1 MSREID
7 YKIVEAQFQNSS
19 FEKNIKES
27 THSLDNFKKAL
38 NFGNAANGLNALTD
52 TSSISAMGQLGTKI
66 DSIGNKFTTL
76 GIVGFTALQRI
87 TNAAID
93 TGVALAK
100 SLSVDQVSA
109 GWSKFG
115 SKTSSVATLVAQG
128 NALEDVNEQLDRL
141 NWFTDETSYN
151 FVDMVSNIAKFTAS
165 GKDLKESVTAMEGI
179 ANWAAL
185 SGQNAATASRAMYQ
199 LSQAMGAGIMRK
211 EDYKSIQN
219 ASMDT
224 DEFRQKALDAAVAL
238 GTLKKNSDGTYKSLM
253 ASGNAARN
261 FTKSQFAEN
270 LTEGLWFTSDV
281 MMKVFQ
287 DYSSAVEQIY
297 EYADE
302 KGITASQAIDELGDK
317 VDAFGLKAFKAAQ
330 EARTWGDAVDSVKD
344 AVSTGWMNTF
354 ELIFGNQ
361 EEATKLWTDLANAM
375 YDVFA
380 SGGEARNE
388 LLADWK
394 NLGGRDELLSGFWN
408 IWDATGK
415 ILGSIKDAFR
425 DIFPE
430 ETALN
435 LVKIT
440 RSFSEFTEKL
450 IVSDETANKIRRT
463 FSGLFAILDIG
474 KSILSGLYTGFK
486 NVLSALLPAGSGILD
501 ITAGFGDFLTAL
513 AESIRKSEIFSTVIG
528 TITTIIAKFVSTI
541 RNLVSGVDI
550 TLPKIDEFSDKLEWL
565 KQIFNSIARVADNVF
580 STISSR
586 IEKMTSRGS
595 SLITPE
601 NLLGFAN
608 IGLLFSIGSEIKS
621 FFSSGSSIF
630 KNIDGMFKSV
640 KSVFKG
646 INELLKGLN
655 STLEVW
661 QKSKQADTLKTI
673 AVSIAILSA
682 SLIGLSMVDPVGL
695 ASGLLGITVLFKE
708 LIAALATLDKVFNAK
723 SLMKLSQ
730 LSIIMVTASA
740 AIVILSTAVK
750 KLGDLKW
757 SELLK
762 GLSGTGALLFML
774 TESMDTFI
782 GTKKDRFIKGAAGL
796 MALAVAVRILAS
808 SVSALGSLDIP
819 MLVKG
824 LASVGAILLEL
835 VGFTK
840 FAESFSVF
848 SGVGLIALATSLT
861 IMSSAVKSLGV
872 LDIKTLGKGLG
883 GIAVALLEISLA
895 VNHMPWNL
903 ISIGLGLIAV
913 SAGLNVMAKA
923 LISIG
928 SMGIEEI
935 GKGLL
940 GLGGSLAILVVSVNA
955 MKGALLG
962 VAAMVLVANAMNT
975 LSKALERLGSM
986 SLPEIGLAL
995 LALVGSIAAFAGA
1008 AALLTP
1014 ILPAMAALAAVMTL
1028 IGVASLGVGVG
1039 ISALAS
1045 GLTMLVAMGS
1055 TGIKMLVSAA
1065 ESLIQLIPT
1074 ILEQF
1079 GRGLVALSEIIGDN
1093 IPTFVQSGMKLVTGL
1108 LDGFTECL
1116 PKMIEAGIKLL
1127 MGLLGGI
1134 RDNIGEM
1141 VEMGIDIVIN
1151 LLNGIMSKLQ
1161 DVANAAFDIIIT
1173 FINTIGTTIKD
1184 RTPELVEAFVQL
1196 GKDVVSGLI
1205 SGIKSLATGV
1215 FDSIKNVGENA
1226 LETLRQVF
1234 DSHSDSKETIS
1245 IGHDFDNG
1253 LATGITDNQD
1263 RVGRAV
1269 QDTAS
1274 LAVRKARE
1282 TMTEGQEEIYNE
1294 LVDIWTSRTR
1304 KATAEQNA
1312 FLNSQKEYQ
1321 EKQAE
1326 ELAKSQKKEN
1336 DRLRDI
1342 WYQRSKDA
1350 EALQAATLAKM
1361 GKTGEEEGTKVGEK
1375 TAKAITTGAT
1385 STNAGKTIGSQI
1397 RTDIQSELDKLGT
1410 QLTSYGL
1417 EQKAWT
1423 TLFGSTA
1430 TDADKTAVDEALK
1443 IKELNNLTQQLHQA
1457 EKDYAKTVEVYGSE
1471 SKNALDAYNKVLNA
1485 QITLAEKAQE
1495 VKSNQEQVTTSEKD
1509 RMVAY
1514 ANWMVEYK
1522 DMLLE
1527 QGFALEQI
1535 NRVAAKDTGYD
1546 PYHLLTTTASEATKA
1561 ADAALEAARQS
1572 YVNSA
1577 DDVLGSLTPTFL
1589 KYGQTMSTTFAQG
1602 IAEKTDAVST
1612 STGQTINGGLAMA
1625 QSKEEKWVACGEIIS
1640 ERISEGILANG
1651 GNVQAALNT
1660 VLGDIINMVSGGAID
1675 GYTDNLSIGIQT
1687 LNRDITDG
1695 IETAP
1700 VITPVIDD
1708 SQVKSGVNA
1717 MNSLIGSTPMGF
1729 TAVLAGQVAG
1739 GFKDVVN
1746 GITGSS
1752 TVNNTYNYTQNNTS
1766 PKALSRAEIYR
1777 DGKNLF
1783 SNVKNSYQ

>member
-7 YKIVEAQFQNSS
+7 YKIVEAQFQNGS

-52 TSSISAMGQLGTKI
+52 TSSISAIGQLGTKI
-66 DSIGNKFTTL
+66 DAIGNKFTTL
-76 GIVGFTALQRI
+76 GVVGFTALQRI

-287 DYSSAVEQIY
+287 DYSSAVDQIY

-361 EEATKLWTDLANAM
+361 EEATRLWTDLANAM

-415 ILGSIKDAFR
+415 ILGNIKDAFR
-425 DIFPE
+425 DIFPK

-450 IVSDETANKIRRT
+450 IVSDETADKIRRT

-486 NVLSALLPAGSGILD
+486 NVLSALIPAGSGILD

-513 AESIRKSEIFSTVIG
+513 AESVRKSEIFSTVIG
-528 TITTIIAKFVSTI
+528 TITTIIAKFISTI
-541 RNLVSGVDI
+541 RNLVSGVNI

-565 KQIFNSIARVADNVF
+565 KQIFISIARVADNVF

-586 IEKMTSRGS
+586 IEKMTSRSS

-630 KNIDGMFKSV
+630 KN
-640 KSVFKG
+640 SVFKG
-646 INELLKGLN
+646 IDELLKGLN
-655 STLEVW
+655 STLKVW

-673 AVSIAILSA
+673 AASIAILSA
-682 SLIGLSMVDPVGL
+682 SLIGLSMVDPIGL
-695 ASGLLGITVLFKE
+695 ASGLLSITVLFRE

-723 SLMKLSQ
+723 SLMKLSR

-762 GLSGTGALLFML
+762 GLAGTGALLFML

-824 LASVGAILLEL
+824 LASVGVILLEL

-840 FAESFSVF
+840 FADHFSVF

-913 SAGLNVMAKA
+913 SAGLNIMAKA

-928 SMGIEEI
+928 SMGIKEI

-1039 ISALAS
+1039 ISALSS

-1093 IPTFVQSGMKLVTGL
+1093 VPTFVQSGIKLVTGL
-1108 LDGFTECL
+1108 LDGLTECL
-1116 PKMIEAGIKLL
+1116 PKMIESGIKLL
-1127 MGLLGGI
+1127 TGLLGGI

-1274 LAVRKARE
+1274 LAVQKARE
-1282 TMTEGQEEIYNE
+1282 TMTEGQKEIYNE
-1294 LVDIWTSRTR
+1294 LVDVWTSRTR
-1304 KATAEQNA
+1304 KATAEQKA
-1312 FLNSQKEYQ
+1312 FLDSQKEYQ

-1361 GKTGEEEGTKVGEK
+1361 GKTGKEEGTKVGEK
-1375 TAKAITTGAT
+1375 TANAIATGAM
-1385 STNAGKTIGSQI
+1385 STNAGTKIGSQI
-1397 RTDIQSELDKLGT
+1397 RTDIQS
-1410 QLTSYGL
+1410 
-1417 EQKAWT
+1417 
-1423 TLFGSTA
+1423 
-1430 TDADKTAVDEALK
+1430 
-1443 IKELNNLTQQLHQA
+1443 
-1457 EKDYAKTVEVYGSE
+1457 
-1471 SKNALDAYNKVLNA
+1471 
-1485 QITLAEKAQE
+1485 
-1495 VKSNQEQVTTSEKD
+1495 
-1509 RMVAY
+1509 
-1514 ANWMVEYK
+1514 
-1522 DMLLE
+1522 
-1527 QGFALEQI
+1527 
-1535 NRVAAKDTGYD
+1535 
-1546 PYHLLTTTASEATKA
+1546 
-1561 ADAALEAARQS
+1561 
-1572 YVNSA
+1572 
-1577 DDVLGSLTPTFL
+1577 
-1589 KYGQTMSTTFAQG
+1589 
-1602 IAEKTDAVST
+1602 
-1612 STGQTINGGLAMA
+1612 
-1625 QSKEEKWVACGEIIS
+1625 
-1640 ERISEGILANG
+1640 
-1651 GNVQAALNT
+1651 
-1660 VLGDIINMVSGGAID
+1660 
-1675 GYTDNLSIGIQT
+1675 
-1687 LNRDITDG
+1687 
-1695 IETAP
+1695 
-1700 VITPVIDD
+1700 
-1708 SQVKSGVNA
+1708 
-1717 MNSLIGSTPMGF
+1717 
-1729 TAVLAGQVAG
+1729 
-1739 GFKDVVN
+1739 
-1746 GITGSS
+1746 
-1752 TVNNTYNYTQNNTS
+1752 
-1766 PKALSRAEIYR
+1766 
-1777 DGKNLF
+1777 
-1783 SNVKNSYQ
+1783 

>member
-52 TSSISAMGQLGTKI
+52 TSSISAIGQLGTKI
-66 DSIGNKFTTL
+66 DAIGNKFTTL
-76 GIVGFTALQRI
+76 GAVGFTALQRI

-93 TGVALAK
+93 TGIALAK

-425 DIFPE
+425 DIFPK

-450 IVSDETANKIRRT
+450 IVSDETADKIRRT

-486 NVLSALLPAGSGILD
+486 NVLSALIPAGSGILD

-513 AESIRKSEIFSTVIG
+513 AESVRKSEIFSTVIG

-541 RNLVSGVDI
+541 RNLVSGVSI

-565 KQIFNSIARVADNVF
+565 KQIFISIARVADNVF

-586 IEKMTSRGS
+586 IEKMTSRSS

-630 KNIDGMFKSV
+630 KNIDGMFKGV
-640 KSVFKG
+640 KSIFKG
-646 INELLKGLN
+646 IDELLKGLN

-673 AVSIAILSA
+673 AASIAILSA
-682 SLIGLSMVDPVGL
+682 SLIGLSMVDPIGL
-695 ASGLLGITVLFKE
+695 ASGLLSITVLFKE

-762 GLSGTGALLFML
+762 GLAGTGALLFML

-824 LASVGAILLEL
+824 LASVGVILLEL

-840 FAESFSVF
+840 FADNFSVF

-883 GIAVALLEISLA
+883 GIAIALLEISLA

-913 SAGLNVMAKA
+913 SAGLNIMAKA

-928 SMGIEEI
+928 SMGIKEI

-1093 IPTFVQSGMKLVTGL
+1093 VPTFVQSGIKLVTGL
-1108 LDGFTECL
+1108 LDGLTECL

-1127 MGLLGGI
+1127 TGLLGGI

-1274 LAVRKARE
+1274 LAVQKARE
-1282 TMTEGQEEIYNE
+1282 TMTEGQKEIYNE
-1294 LVDIWTSRTR
+1294 LVDVWASRTR
-1304 KATAEQNA
+1304 KAMAEQNA

-1361 GKTGEEEGTKVGEK
+1361 GKTGKEEGTKVGEK
-1375 TAKAITTGAT
+1375 TANAIATGAM
-1385 STNAGKTIGSQI
+1385 STNAGTKIGSQI

-1410 QLTSYGL
+1410 QFTSYGL
-1417 EQKAWT
+1417 EQKVWT
-1423 TLFGSTA
+1423 TLFGDTA
-1430 TDADKTAVDEALK
+1430 TDAEKTAVDEARK
-1443 IKELNNLTQQLHQA
+1443 VKELNNLTQQLDEA
-1457 EKDYAKTVEVYGSE
+1457 EKEYAETVKAYGSE
-1471 SKNALDAYNKVLNA
+1471 SKNALDARNKLLNA
-1485 QITLAEKAQE
+1485 QLTLAEKAQE
-1495 VKSNQEQVTTSEKD
+1495 VQSSQQTVVENNRSAIRE
-1509 RMVAY
+1509 Y
-1514 ANWMVEYK
+1514 AKWMAEYK
-1522 DMLLE
+1522 DGLL
-1527 QGFALEQI
+1527 QMGFSLEEIQ
-1535 NRVAAKDTGYD
+1535 RAAQRDTGYD
-1546 PYHLLTTTASEATKA
+1546 PSIVMTGISNATSVA
-1561 ADAALEAARQS
+1561 TDAMEKVKQS
-1572 YVNSA
+1572 FANSA
-1577 DDVLGSLTPTFL
+1577 NDVAGSLTPIYL
-1589 KYGQTMSTTFAQG
+1589 EYGKKS
-1602 IAEKTDAVST
+1602 AEAL
-1612 STGQTINGGLAMA
+1612 G
-1625 QSKEEKWVACGEIIS
+1625 
-1640 ERISEGILANG
+1640 EGIQNGSQTVENSTVDVLENTAEAASVQTSKFVPIGEVICEKIGEGIDNGSWIVTDKIDAMLSKVSFSASSGTTAYANNLSSG
-1651 GNVQAALNT
+1651 LQV
-1660 VLGDIINMVSGGAID
+1660 INSDVM
-1675 GYTDNLSIGIQT
+1675 DNLDTSPT
-1687 LNRDITDG
+1687 
-1695 IETAP
+1695 
-1700 VITPVIDD
+1700 ITPVIDD
-1708 SQVKSGVNA
+1708 SKVRSGLSTIG
-1717 MNSLIGSTPMGF
+1717 SLITGLTPGGRALNLVSKIADGAVD
-1729 TAVLAGQVAG
+1729 TA
-1739 GFKDVVN
+1739 N
-1746 GITGSS
+1746 GIT
-1752 TVNNTYNYTQNNTS
+1752 TENVTNNYNFNQTNNS
-1766 PKALSRAEIYR
+1766 PKSLTRAEIYR
-1777 DGKNLF
+1777 DSKNLM
-1783 SNVKNSYQ
+1783 SQLETKTS

>member
-52 TSSISAMGQLGTKI
+52 TSSISAIGQLGTKI
-66 DSIGNKFTTL
+66 DAIGNKFTTL
-76 GIVGFTALQRI
+76 GAVGFTALQRI

-93 TGVALAK
+93 TGIALAK

-361 EEATKLWTDLANAM
+361 EEATRLWTDLANAM

-425 DIFPE
+425 DIFPK

-450 IVSDETANKIRRT
+450 IVSDETADKIRRT

-486 NVLSALLPAGSGILD
+486 NVLSALIPAGSGILD

-513 AESIRKSEIFSTVIG
+513 AESVRKSEIFSTVIG

-565 KQIFNSIARVADNVF
+565 KQIFVSIARIADNVF

-586 IEKMTSRGS
+586 IEKMTSRSS

-608 IGLLFSIGSEIKS
+608 IGLLFSIGSEIKN

-630 KNIDGMFKSV
+630 KNIDGMFKGV

-646 INELLKGLN
+646 IDELLKGLN
-655 STLEVW
+655 STLEAW

-682 SLIGLSMVDPVGL
+682 SLIGLSMVDPIGL

-708 LIAALATLDKVFNAK
+708 LIAALETLDKVFNAK
-723 SLMKLSQ
+723 SLMKLSR

-762 GLSGTGALLFML
+762 GLAGTGALLFML

-796 MALAVAVRILAS
+796 IALAVAVRILAS

-824 LASVGAILLEL
+824 LASVGVILLEL

-840 FAESFSVF
+840 FADHFSVF

-913 SAGLNVMAKA
+913 SAGLNIMAKA

-928 SMGIEEI
+928 SMGIKEI

-1055 TGIKMLVSAA
+1055 TGIKMLVSAV

-1093 IPTFVQSGMKLVTGL
+1093 VPTFVQSGIKLVTGL
-1108 LDGFTECL
+1108 LDGLTECL

-1173 FINTIGTTIKD
+1173 FINTIGTTIKN

-1196 GKDVVSGLI
+1196 GKDVISGLI

-1274 LAVRKARE
+1274 LAVQKARE
-1282 TMTEGQEEIYNE
+1282 TMTEGQKEIYNE
-1294 LVDIWTSRTR
+1294 LVDVWTSRTR
-1304 KATAEQNA
+1304 KATAEQKA

-1375 TAKAITTGAT
+1375 TANAIATGAT
-1385 STNAGKTIGSQI
+1385 SVNAGKKIGSQI
-1397 RTDIQSELDKLGT
+1397 RTDIQSELDKLST
-1410 QLTSYGL
+1410 QFTSYSL
-1417 EQKAWT
+1417 EQKVWT
-1423 TLFGSTA
+1423 TLFGDKASE
-1430 TDADKTAVDEALK
+1430 ADKAAVDEARK
-1443 IKELNNLTQQLHQA
+1443 VKELNNLTQQLDEA
-1457 EKDYAKTVEVYGSE
+1457 EKEYAETIKAYGSE
-1471 SKNALDAYNKVLNA
+1471 SKNALDARNKLLNA
-1485 QITLAEKAQE
+1485 QIALAEKAQE
-1495 VKSNQEQVTTSEKD
+1495 LQTSQQTVIENN
-1509 RMVAY
+1509 RSAIREY
-1514 ANWMVEYK
+1514 AKWMAEYK
-1522 DMLLE
+1522 DGLLE
-1527 QGFALEQI
+1527 MGFSLEEIQ
-1535 NRVAAKDTGYD
+1535 RAAQRDTGYD
-1546 PYHLLTTTASEATKA
+1546 PSIVMTGISNATSIA
-1561 ADAALEAARQS
+1561 ADAMEKVKQS
-1572 YVNSA
+1572 FANSA
-1577 DDVLGSLTPTFL
+1577 NDVAGSLTPIYL
-1589 KYGQTMSTTFAQG
+1589 EYGKKS
-1602 IAEKTDAVST
+1602 AEAL
-1612 STGQTINGGLAMA
+1612 G
-1625 QSKEEKWVACGEIIS
+1625 
-1640 ERISEGILANG
+1640 EGIQNGSQKVEKSTVDVLENTAEAASVQTAKFVPVGEVICEKIGEGIDNGSWIVTDKIDSLLSKVSFSASSGTTAYANNLASG
-1651 GNVQAALNT
+1651 LQV
-1660 VLGDIINMVSGGAID
+1660 INSDVM
-1675 GYTDNLSIGIQT
+1675 DNLDTSPT
-1687 LNRDITDG
+1687 
-1695 IETAP
+1695 
-1700 VITPVIDD
+1700 ITPVIDD
-1708 SQVKSGVNA
+1708 SKVKSGVSTIG
-1717 MNSLIGSTPMGF
+1717 SLISGLVPGSRTLGLISVIADGAID
-1729 TAVLAGQVAG
+1729 TAKGLAAG
-1739 GFKDVVN
+1739 NV
-1746 GITGSS
+1746 T
-1752 TVNNTYNYTQNNTS
+1752 NNYSFNQTNNS
-1766 PKALSRAEIYR
+1766 PKSLSRAEIYR
-1777 DGKNLF
+1777 DSKNLF
-1783 SNVKNSYQ
+1783 SQMESKTT

>member
-52 TSSISAMGQLGTKI
+52 TSSISAIGQLGTKI
-66 DSIGNKFTTL
+66 DAIGNKFTTL
-76 GIVGFTALQRI
+76 GVVGFTALQRI

-93 TGVALAK
+93 TGIALAK

-425 DIFPE
+425 DIFPK

-450 IVSDETANKIRRT
+450 IVSDETADKIRRT

-486 NVLSALLPAGSGILD
+486 NVLSALIPAGSGILD

-513 AESIRKSEIFSTVIG
+513 AESVRKSEIFSTVIG

-541 RNLVSGVDI
+541 RNLVSGVNI

-565 KQIFNSIARVADNVF
+565 KQIFISIARAADNVF

-586 IEKMTSRGS
+586 IEKMTSRSS

-621 FFSSGSSIF
+621 FFSSGSSVF
-630 KNIDGMFKSV
+630 KNIDGMFK
-640 KSVFKG
+640 G
-646 INELLKGLN
+646 IDELLKGLN

-673 AVSIAILSA
+673 AVAIAILSA

-708 LIAALATLDKVFNAK
+708 LITALATLDKVFNAK

-762 GLSGTGALLFML
+762 GLAGTGALLFML

-824 LASVGAILLEL
+824 LASVGVILLEL

-840 FAESFSVF
+840 FADHFSVF
-848 SGVGLIALATSLT
+848 SGVGLIALATSLM

-872 LDIKTLGKGLG
+872 LDIKTLGEGLG

-913 SAGLNVMAKA
+913 SAGLNIMAKA

-928 SMGIEEI
+928 SMGIKEI

-1014 ILPAMAALAAVMTL
+1014 ILPAMVALAAVMTL

-1093 IPTFVQSGMKLVTGL
+1093 VPTFVQSGIKLVTGL
-1108 LDGFTECL
+1108 LDGLTECL

-1127 MGLLGGI
+1127 TGLLGGI

-1151 LLNGIMSKLQ
+1151 FLNGIMSKLQ

-1173 FINTIGTTIKD
+1173 FINTIGTTIKT

-1215 FDSIKNVGENA
+1215 FDSIRNVGENV

-1274 LAVRKARE
+1274 LAVQKARE
-1282 TMTEGQEEIYNE
+1282 TMTEGQKEIYNE
-1294 LVDIWTSRTR
+1294 LVDVWTSRTR
-1304 KATAEQNA
+1304 KAMAEQNA

-1361 GKTGEEEGTKVGEK
+1361 GKTGKEEGTKVGEK
-1375 TAKAITTGAT
+1375 TANAITTGAL
-1385 STNAGKTIGSQI
+1385 STNAGTKIGSQI

-1410 QLTSYGL
+1410 QFTSYSL
-1417 EQKAWT
+1417 EQKVWT
-1423 TLFGSTA
+1423 TLFGDKASE
-1430 TDADKTAVDEALK
+1430 ADKAAVDKARK
-1443 IKELNNLTQQLHQA
+1443 VKELNNLTQQLDEA
-1457 EKDYAKTVEVYGSE
+1457 EKEYAETVKAYGSE
-1471 SKNALDAYNKVLNA
+1471 SKNALDARNKLLNV
-1485 QITLAEKAQE
+1485 QLTLAEKAQE
-1495 VKSNQEQVTTSEKD
+1495 LQTSQQTVVENN
-1509 RMVAY
+1509 RSAIREY
-1514 ANWMVEYK
+1514 AKWMAEYK
-1522 DMLLE
+1522 DGLLE
-1527 QGFALEQI
+1527 MGFSLEEIQ
-1535 NRVAAKDTGYD
+1535 RAAQRDTGYD
-1546 PYHLLTTTASEATKA
+1546 PSIVMTGITNATSIA
-1561 ADAALEAARQS
+1561 TDAMEKVKQS
-1572 YVNSA
+1572 FANSA
-1577 DDVLGSLTPTFL
+1577 NDVAGSLTPIYL
-1589 KYGQTMSTTFAQG
+1589 EYGKKS
-1602 IAEKTDAVST
+1602 AEAL
-1612 STGQTINGGLAMA
+1612 G
-1625 QSKEEKWVACGEIIS
+1625 
-1640 ERISEGILANG
+1640 EGIQNGSQKVENSTVDVLENTAEAASVQTSKFVPVGEVICEKIGEGIDNGSWIVTDKIDAMLSKVSFSSGSGTTAYANNLASG
-1651 GNVQAALNT
+1651 LQV
-1660 VLGDIINMVSGGAID
+1660 INSDVM
-1675 GYTDNLSIGIQT
+1675 DNLDTSPT
-1687 LNRDITDG
+1687 
-1695 IETAP
+1695 
-1700 VITPVIDD
+1700 ITPVIDD
-1708 SQVKSGVNA
+1708 SKVKSGVSTIG
-1717 MNSLIGSTPMGF
+1717 SLISGLVPGNRTLGLISVIADGAID
-1729 TAVLAGQVAG
+1729 TAKGLA
-1739 GFKDVVN
+1739 
-1746 GITGSS
+1746 TGNV
-1752 TVNNTYNYTQNNTS
+1752 TNNYSFNQTNNS

-1777 DGKNLF
+1777 DSKNLF
-1783 SNVKNSYQ
+1783 SQMESKTT

>member
-38 NFGNAANGLNALTD
+38 NFGNAANGLDSLMS
-52 TSSISAMGQLGTKI
+52 TSSTTAIGQLGNKI
-66 DSIGNKFTTL
+66 DAIGSKFTTL
-76 GIVGFTALQRI
+76 GVVGFTALQRI

-151 FVDMVSNIAKFTAS
+151 FVDMVSNIAKFTAT

-238 GTLKKNSDGTYKSLM
+238 GTLKKNADGTYKSLM
-253 ASGNAARN
+253 ATGKGANS

-281 MMKVFQ
+281 MMKVFN
-287 DYSSAVEQIY
+287 DYSSAVDQIY
-297 EYADE
+297 EYADQ

-317 VDAFGLKAFKAAQ
+317 VDSFGLKAFKAAQ

-361 EEATKLWTDLANAM
+361 KEATRLWTDLANAM

-408 IWDATGK
+408 IWDAVGK
-415 ILGSIKDAFR
+415 VVGSIKDGFR
-425 DIFPE
+425 DIFPK

-440 RSFSEFTEKL
+440 RSFSEFTEKM
-450 IVSDETANKIRRT
+450 IVSDETADKIRRT
-463 FSGLFAILDIG
+463 FSGLFSILDIG
-474 KSILSGLYTGFK
+474 KSILAGLYTGFK
-486 NVLSALLPAGSGILD
+486 NILSALIPVGSGLLD
-501 ITAGFGDFLTAL
+501 ITASLGDFLTAL
-513 AESIRKSEIFSTVIG
+513 AESIRKSEIFSAIFG
-528 TITTIIAKFVSTI
+528 TISNVVGKFVSTI
-541 RNLVSGVDI
+541 QKVISGVDI
-550 TLPKIDEFSDKLEWL
+550 TLPKIDEFSGKLDGL
-565 KQIFNSIARVADNVF
+565 KRIFTSIGKIVDDVF
-580 STISSR
+580 STISSK
-586 IEKMTSRGS
+586 IEKMTSRTAA
-595 SLITPE
+595 LITPE

-608 IGLLFSIGSEIKS
+608 IGLLFSIGSEIKN

-630 KNIDGMFKSV
+630 KNIDGMFKGV

-673 AVSIAILSA
+673 AIAIAILSA

-730 LSIIMVTASA
+730 LSIVMVTASA

-762 GLSGTGALLFML
+762 GLAGTGALLFML

-796 MALAVAVRILAS
+796 MALAIAIRILAS
-808 SVSALGSLDIP
+808 SVSALGSQNIP
-819 MLVKG
+819 TLVKG

-840 FAESFSVF
+840 FADSFSVF
-848 SGVGLIALATSLT
+848 SGVGLIALATSLM
-861 IMSSAVKSLGV
+861 IMSSAVKSLGS
-872 LDIKTLGKGLG
+872 LDILQLAKGLG
-883 GIAVALLEISLA
+883 GMGVALLEISLA

-903 ISIGLGLIAV
+903 ISIGIGLIAV

-928 SMGIEEI
+928 SMQIEEI

-940 GLGGSLAILVVSVNA
+940 GLGGSLAILVISVNA

-1014 ILPAMAALAAVMTL
+1014 VLPAMLALAGVMTL
-1028 IGVASLGVGVG
+1028 LGVASLGVGIG

-1093 IPTFVQSGMKLVTGL
+1093 VPTFVQSGLKLVTGL
-1108 LDGFTECL
+1108 LDGLTECL
-1116 PKMIEAGIKLL
+1116 PKMIEAGIKLF
-1127 MGLLGGI
+1127 MGLLGGL

-1274 LAVRKARE
+1274 LAVQKARE
-1282 TMTEGQEEIYNE
+1282 TMTDGQKEIYNE
-1294 LVDIWTSRTR
+1294 LVDVWTARTR
-1304 KATAEQNA
+1304 KATAEQKA

-1342 WYQRSKDA
+1342 WYQRTKDA

-1375 TAKAITTGAT
+1375 TGTAIVAGAK
-1385 STNAGKTIGSQI
+1385 STNAGTKIGNTIL
-1397 RTDIQSELDKLGT
+1397 TDIQTELSKLST
-1410 QLTSYGL
+1410 SLTSYGL
-1417 EQKAWT
+1417 EQKVWST
-1423 TLFGSTA
+1423 VFGD
-1430 TDADKTAVDEALK
+1430 DASDSDKRAVDQQLK
-1443 IKELNNLTQQLHQA
+1443 LKELENLTAQLNEA
-1457 EKDYAKTVEVYGSE
+1457 EKEYSETVKAYKSD
-1471 SKNALDAYNKVLNA
+1471 SKEAIEAYNKLLNA
-1485 QITLAEKAQE
+1485 QLALAEK
-1495 VKSNQEQVTTSEKD
+1495 SKD
-1509 RMVAY
+1509 IQSSQQTVVENNRSAIREY
-1514 ANWMVEYK
+1514 AKWMAEYK
-1522 DMLLE
+1522 DGLL
-1527 QGFALEQI
+1527 QMGFSLEEIQ
-1535 NRVAAKDTGYD
+1535 RAAQKDTGYD
-1546 PYHLLTTTASEATKA
+1546 PTIAMGGISDATAAA
-1561 ADAALEAARQS
+1561 ADAMEKVKQS
-1572 YVNSA
+1572 FANSA
-1577 DDVLGSLTPTFL
+1577 NDVAGSLTPIYL
-1589 KYGQTMSTTFAQG
+1589 EYGKKSAEALGEGIQNGTQTIENSTVDVLENTADAASVQTSKFVPVG
-1602 IAEKTDAVST
+1602 EVICEKIAEGIDNGSWMVTDKIDAMLSQVSFASGSGAT
-1612 STGQTINGGLAMA
+1612 SYANNLSAGLQVINSDVM
-1625 QSKEEKWVACGEIIS
+1625 
-1640 ERISEGILANG
+1640 
-1651 GNVQAALNT
+1651 
-1660 VLGDIINMVSGGAID
+1660 
-1675 GYTDNLSIGIQT
+1675 DNLDTSPT
-1687 LNRDITDG
+1687 
-1695 IETAP
+1695 
-1700 VITPVIDD
+1700 ITPVIDD
-1708 SQVKSGVNA
+1708 SNVRSGLSTIG
-1717 MNSLIGSTPMGF
+1717 SLITGLTPGGR
-1729 TAVLAGQVAG
+1729 ALSLVSKIAG
-1739 GFKDVVN
+1739 GAVDTAN
-1746 GITGSS
+1746 GITTESV
-1752 TVNNTYNYTQNNTS
+1752 TNNYNFNQTNNS
-1766 PKALSRAEIYR
+1766 PKALTRAEIYR
-1777 DGKNLF
+1777 DSKNLM
-1783 SNVKNSYQ
+1783 SQLETKTS